1 MHDGTLQR
9 LDLAFSRDQDHKV
22 YVQQRML
29 EQAPLLFEW
38 LQRGAYLYVCGDAR
52 QMAEGVQQTL
62 LQIIAQHGNMD
73 AATARQY
80 LVKMRQDK
88 RYQRDVY

>member
-1 MHDGTLQR
+1 LQH
-9 LDLAFSRDQDHKV
+9 LDLAFSRDQTEKL

-29 EQAPLLFEW
+29 EQAARLFEW

-52 QMAEGVQQTL
+52 HMAEDVQQAL
-62 LQIIAQHGNMD
+62 LTIIAQQGKLD
-73 AATARQY
+73 ATAARQY